1 MSSLNLCHVPDTVL
15 DAREAVLGKSKH
27 GPCLHGTLFSNFVV
41 VQSLSCVWLMTPWT
55 AACQAS
61 LSFTV
66 SQSLLKLMSIQSV
79 MPSDHRSSVV
89 PFSSYL
95 QSLPSSRPFPMS
107 QLFLSGGQSVGAS
120 ASASVLPVSVQGWF
134 SLRLTSLTSLL
145 SKGLSRVFSST
156 TVL

>member
-15 DAREAVLGKSKH
+15 DAMEAVLGKGKH

-95 QSLPSSRPFPMS
+95 QSLPSSRSFPMS

-120 ASASVLPVSVQGWF
+120 ASASVLPVSIQGWF
-134 SLRLTSLTSLL
+134 SLRLTGLTSLL